1 MAVDSTAPGPR
12 RPRRLD
18 GEPPQIPPS
27 VERLERRARLRRR
40 QRARRTAGVVA
51 FLVVAG
57 WAAYAWSIRGEAAPG
72 VRVAGVDVG
81 GLDAAAA
88 EERLARDLAPRLAAP
103 IEVRIGEQQ
112 VDVTPTALGIG
123 LDLERMVAQAMDAD
137 RVSARLLPV
146 VGDGSEVPLVLT
158 EPDQAALTPGVKRI
172 EKKPVN
178 AKLAVSKQGKVTT
191 TPSEEGL
198 DVQPAKLVSAVMAA
212 LAAGHGTATVEP
224 RILPP
229 KVPTEAA
236 EKGAAEARQ
245 LLSGPIVLRSEGKAV
260 GRIQPKELAPA
271 IVIGDCSDGACKVR
285 LDADRLARV
294 VAPDVK
300 KLEREPVDASWKVS
314 GNRARV
320 VPAKNGIAL
329 HPIDTARLVRNA
341 GLEADGRRAEVA
353 LRSTQPE
360 LTTAKAKSWGIKQ
373 PIQTVTTDLGASP
386 ANRIHNVK
394 LLASILDGKVVP
406 PGEIFSF
413 NEYVG
418 QRTKAR
424 GFKEG
429 YAIVGGLYLPDIGGG
444 VCQAATTVYDA
455 AFYAGLRIEE
465 RANHSFYISHYALG
479 MDATVD
485 WAGPDLKFKNDTK
498 YGILIKAWSDAA
510 TMTVQLFSSPN
521 GRTVEKKVGPRRDY
535 REPGERYILKR
546 GLAAGTKVRTAGG
559 EKGFS
564 VDVTR
569 IVRQNGKV
577 LSESTFVSNYVPE
590 EIIYRVGPNT
600 PVPAGATI
608 ESPPEGLD
616 RGLAS

>member
-1 MAVDSTAPGPR
+1 
-12 RPRRLD
+12 
-18 GEPPQIPPS
+18 
-27 VERLERRARLRRR
+27 
-40 QRARRTAGVVA
+40 VA
-51 FLVVAG
+51 FLVVAV

-81 GLDAAAA
+81 GLAPEAA
-88 EERLARDLAPRLAAP
+88 EERLARELAPRLAAP
-103 IEVRIGEQQ
+103 VEVRIGDTR

-123 LDLERMVAQAMDAD
+123 LDLERMVAQALEAD
-137 RVSARLLPV
+137 RVSSRLMPV
-146 VGDGSEVPLVLT
+146 VGDGSEVPLALT
-158 EPDQAALTPGVKRI
+158 EPQKAALTPGVQRI

-198 DVQPAKLVSAVMAA
+198 DVPPAKLLAAVMGA
-212 LAAGHGTATVEP
+212 LAAGADTATVEP

-229 KVPTEAA
+229 KVATEAA
-236 EKGAAEARQ
+236 EKGAVEARQ
-245 LLSGPIVLRSEGKAV
+245 LLSAPIVLHAKGKV
-260 GRIQPKELAPA
+260 LGRIQPKELAPA
-271 IVIGDCSDGACKVR
+271 VVVGDCGGGICNVR
-285 LDADRLARV
+285 LDADRLAKV

-300 KLEREPVDASWKVS
+300 KIEREPVDATWKVA
-314 GNRARV
+314 GKRARV
-320 VPAKNGIAL
+320 VPARNGLAM

-341 GLEADGRRAEVA
+341 GLETDRRRAEVA
-353 LRSTQPE
+353 VRSTEPE

-510 TMTVQLFSSPN
+510 TMTVQLFSTPN
-521 GRTVEKKVGPRRDY
+521 GRTVEKKVGPRRDFTK
-535 REPGERYILKR
+535 PGERYILKR
-546 GLAAGTKVRTAGG
+546 GLEPGTKVRTAGG
-559 EKGFS
+559 EQGFS

-590 EIIYRVGPNT
+590 EIIYRVGPDT
-600 PVPAGATI
+600 PVPAGASV
-608 ESPPEGLD
+608 ENPPEGLD